1 MKRSLML
8 GVTVITAVALLTA
21 CASSDNEPTTSE
33 PGAQIDVTE
42 FETVAQSAM
51 APVAEWNGPT
61 SGPTAQSGVRVMWIS
76 CGLAAEGCK
85 VPADGALEAGK
96 LLGWDVTVVDGQFDP
111 AVYNRSISEAID
123 QHYDAVVLG
132 AVSSEAVSS
141 AVKRAREAGIIV
153 GSWDS
158 LNEPSDSGVS
168 FEADQDVVAQGE
180 AMASYLIAST
190 DGAAKAHV
198 MYAPEFK
205 QNSTLIEG
213 VQNAFDKCA
222 TCEIVK
228 LDQFVSGEA
237 DSRLPT
243 LAVTTLNENPAINL
257 TISSYDASLL
267 GVVPALESAGL
278 ADRTQIVGF
287 NGISP
292 MLSFIAEGRATATVS
307 APQAWGAWA
316 TMDNINR
323 LVAGEEPVEQNVPF
337 RLFATE
343 NIDQI
348 TLGNAYEGD
357 YDFRSDYAAI
367 WGLN

>member
-8 GVTVITAVALLTA
+8 GATAIAAAALLTA
-21 CASSDNEPTTSE
+21 CTTSE
-33 PGAQIDVTE
+33 AAPTNPGPETQTDITE
-42 FETVAQSAM
+42 FETIAQAAM
-51 APVAEWNGPT
+51 DPVTEWNGPT
-61 SGPTAQSGVRVMWIS
+61 SGPTAQSGVKVMWIS

-85 VPADGALEAGK
+85 VPADGALEAGE

-123 QHYDAVVLG
+123 QGYDAIVLG
-132 AVSSEAVSS
+132 AVSSEAASS
-141 AVKRAREAGIIV
+141 AVKSARDAGIIV

-158 LNEPSDSGVS
+158 LNDPSEVGVS
-168 FEADQDVVAQGE
+168 FETDQDVAAQGE

-190 DGAAKAHV
+190 EGNSQAHV

-213 VQNAFDKCA
+213 VQNAFDRCGS
-222 TCEIVK
+222 CEIVK

-237 DSRLPT
+237 DSRLPS
-243 LAVTTLNENPAINL
+243 LAVTTLNENPSINL

-267 GVVPALESAGL
+267 GVVPALEAAGV
-278 ADRTQIVGF
+278 ADRTLVVGF

-292 MLSFIAEGRATATVS
+292 MLNFIAEGRATATVS

-323 LVAGEEPVEQNVPF
+323 LIAGEETVEHKVPF

-348 TLGNAYEGD
+348 TLGKAYEGD
-357 YDFRSDYAAI
+357 YDFRSNYASI
-367 WGLN
+367 WGLK